1 MKRQQGF
8 TLIELMVVVAI
19 VGILGA
25 IAYPSYTESVR
36 KGKRAEAKAALVSGA
51 QALERFYSANNSYVD
66 ADGDAPAVFQ
76 VDVPA
81 SGAVNYQVGV
91 VEATATSF
99 TLRATRAGSMA
110 SDPCGN
116 FEITHAGERA
126 LDGNDGKDVAD
137 CW

>member
-8 TLIELMVVVAI
+8 TLIELMIVVVI
-19 VGILGA
+19 VGILAA

-36 KGKRAEAKAALVSGA
+36 KSKRAEATAALLSGA
-51 QALERFYSANNSYVD
+51 QALERFYSANNTYLG
-66 ADGDAPAVFQ
+66 ADGEAAAVFQ

-81 SGAVNYQVGV
+81 SGAVNYQIAAVA
-91 VEATATSF
+91 ATATTF

-110 SDPCGN
+110 SDACGN

-126 LDGNDGKDVAD
+126 LDGNSGKSVAD